1 MLIRLLP
8 LLRRSSRNRR
18 YPGLLLHSRRLL
30 PLASSILYSLGN
42 FAEAAFEELSRL
54 EVVAEVVDSEVVSLV
69 AGWVGETM
77 AAGWVGETMAVKLV
91 V

>member
-1 MLIRLLP
+1 M
-8 LLRRSSRNRR
+8 
-18 YPGLLLHSRRLL
+18 
-30 PLASSILYSLGN
+30 
-42 FAEAAFEELSRL
+42 
-54 EVVAEVVDSEVVSLV
+54 AEVVDSEVVSLV